1 MLRSTFP
8 DDARKNGRNGR
19 GACRD
24 PWKAG
29 EPKTEIETRSC
40 AVMVHAV
47 DEMDA
52 MDANDVTVLV
62 NSSKR
67 LSDGRGDPQ
76 GGAR

>member
-1 MLRSTFP
+1 MTGT
-8 DDARKNGRNGR
+8 KNGPNER

-24 PWKAG
+24 PWKAD
-29 EPKTEIETRSC
+29 EPKTEIKARSC

-47 DEMDA
+47 DA
-52 MDANDVTVLV
+52 MDAIDVTVLV
-62 NSSKR
+62 NSLKR

>member
-1 MLRSTFP
+1 MLRSTFLN
-8 DDARKNGRNGR
+8 DARKNGRNGR
-19 GACRD
+19 GAYRD

-40 AVMVHAV
+40 AVMVHAI
-47 DEMDA
+47 DA

-67 LSDGRGDPQ
+67 SSDGRGDPQ